1 MLERLV
7 IMSYNA
13 EQDSSDI
20 CYTYDGTFDGLLTAI
35 FTAVYSR
42 KTPLH
47 ILPADRLQ
55 LAFGERYINIV
66 TEAEKAAR
74 VMNAVT
80 DKLGSFGAK
89 RLYYVFL
96 SDAADKEIIIYKYMM
111 LGFRNGSIVNSALAD
126 DTVSA
131 ACNAAQNVSREAE
144 KFRQFTRFS
153 IMEGGV
159 HYARIVPKNNV
170 LPIITP
176 FFLKRLHSIPFIIND
191 LTHDICS
198 VYNTRSWYITS
209 SVGITPP
216 EASENEKE
224 LKRLWKIFFD
234 SVSIKERE
242 NLKLQ
247 KQNMGARYFKD
258 VWSVK

>member
-1 MLERLV
+1 MNC
-7 IMSYNA
+7 NA
-13 EQDSSDI
+13 IPDDSDI
-20 CYTYDGTFDGLLTAI
+20 CYTYDGTFDGLLTVI

-74 VMNAVT
+74 VINAVT
-80 DKLGSFGAK
+80 KKIGSFGAK

-96 SDAADKEIIIYKYMM
+96 SDAEDKEIIIYRYMM
-111 LGFRNGSIVNSALAD
+111 LGFKNGSIVNSALAD
-126 DTVSA
+126 DTVA
-131 ACNAAQNVSREAE
+131 AAFKAAEAVSREAE
-144 KFRQFTRFS
+144 KFRQFTRFG
-153 IMEGGV
+153 IMEGSV
-159 HYARIVPKNNV
+159 HYARIVPKSNV
-170 LPIITP
+170 LPVITP

-191 LTHDICS
+191 LTHDLCA
-198 VYNTRSWYITS
+198 VYNTRQWYITS

-216 EASENEKE
+216 DAAEDEREI
-224 LKRLWKIFFD
+224 KRLWKIFFD

-247 KQNMGARYFKD
+247 KQNMGSRYFKD
-258 VWSVK
+258 VWSVKD

>member
-1 MLERLV
+1 
-7 IMSYNA
+7 
-13 EQDSSDI
+13 
-20 CYTYDGTFDGLLTAI
+20 
-35 FTAVYSR
+35 
-42 KTPLH
+42 
-47 ILPADRLQ
+47 
-55 LAFGERYINIV
+55 
-66 TEAEKAAR
+66 
-74 VMNAVT
+74 
-80 DKLGSFGAK
+80 
-89 RLYYVFL
+89 
-96 SDAADKEIIIYKYMM
+96 MM
-111 LGFRNGSIVNSALAD
+111 LGSGTEASLIPRLRTTLFPRLAMRL
-126 DTVSA
+126 
-131 ACNAAQNVSREAE
+131 QNVSREAE

-224 LKRLWKIFFD
+224 MKRLWKIFFD

-258 VWSVK
+258 VWSVKA